1 MYVAYHSRGRLSSG
15 FVIPTVSDTVPHTFK
30 FVLSECC
37 WMIPGTV
44 DPSED

>member
-15 FVIPTVSDTVPHTFK
+15 FVIRTVSSTVPLTFK
-30 FVLSECC
+30 FVLSECLS
-37 WMIPGTV
+37 MVPGTV